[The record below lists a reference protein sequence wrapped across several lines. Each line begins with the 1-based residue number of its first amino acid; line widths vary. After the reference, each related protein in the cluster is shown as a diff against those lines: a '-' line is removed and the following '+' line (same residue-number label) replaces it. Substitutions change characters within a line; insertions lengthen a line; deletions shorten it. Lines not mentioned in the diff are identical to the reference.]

1 MSHPSFEPVQ
11 YSSEPPSSRAAAR
24 RRTGA
29 ELLQHLESS
38 SAWDTERTE
47 ELVCEVVDAIF
58 DQEATQEWTAAAL
71 RTLIARVPLK
81 DGESRV
87 MRDARTA
94 QMVAWCI
101 ERYRERRSS

>member
-11 YSSEPPSSRAAAR
+11 YSSDPSSSRSATR

-38 SAWDTERTE
+38 STWDTERTE

-81 DGESRV
+81 EGESSV

-94 QMVAWCI
+94 RMVAWCI
-101 ERYRERRSS
+101 ERYRQRRSS